1 MMNTPGWFAEFF
13 RGIFAALDGLG
24 YWLLEGIYDVFFAV
38 ANAEI
43 LSGNAMSDLYLR
55 LQLIFG
61 VFMIFKLSLTI
72 LNIIINP
79 DNYKDKQKGA
89 GSIVVRV
96 AVMLIMLTLVLPI
109 NIQNPNGNKLYE
121 RMNDNGILFGFLYQF
136 QDSVIREN
144 VLGKLIL
151 GSNVDNAA
159 DSNNMSDMGGMMAL
173 ATAKAFMTPT
183 LINDEDSTTITDED
197 SFVEENTAC
206 HAELDAIHYF
216 DSATRPSYLL
226 DHINETC
233 NNDEAGGEVF
243 AMQYTIIGGFV
254 FSIVMGIIVLGFT
267 VDIAVR
273 SIKLAV
279 LRIIAP
285 VPIISYITPGAEK
298 DGAFGNWVKTLTST
312 YIDLFIRLAVISFGA
327 YIIVLLMDEDGG
339 LNIITTSTNWFTSGL
354 ATIFVIIGILVF
366 MKQAPKFFKDMFGI
380 KSDTSLFGGVG
391 AALGGAALVGGLAGS
406 TIGSFKTGVSEGKE
420 LGLSRGG
427 QIFRGVRAGAGGLI
441 GGAYAGGK
449 AFMSNDKKIPS
460 SVFSSMQKRNALR
473 STGSTFLGRTKS
485 GAAAMLMGSSLG
497 GKASKMADLY
507 DNLTK
512 AAQAHKSMV
521 EDEAL
526 KDQSI
531 MGTLSYTDHHGD
543 VQSLDANYQDFYAQY
558 QRALNSGKKFFD
570 FSDSNGTRHIINTG
584 SINSNRLEKFK
595 QSQATNYLASDAGR
609 DNVKIQGTA
618 KDLQFAANRVG
629 MKIDAYKYDKYEGDR
644 RPQEMSLKDV
654 IGASINAARDVKSDP
669 RAQYNI
675 ADDKAI
681 NNTNK

>member
-151 GSNVDNAA
+151 GSNVEYTA

-206 HAELDAIHYF
+206 YTELDAIHYF

-327 YIIVLLMDEDGG
+327 YIIVLLMDDDGG

-420 LGLSRGG
+420 LGLSRGR
-427 QIFRGVRAGAGGLI
+427 QIFRGVRSGAGGLI

-526 KDQSI
+526 KD
-531 MGTLSYTDHHGD
+531 T
-543 VQSLDANYQDFYAQY
+543 VV
-558 QRALNSGKKFFD
+558 
-570 FSDSNGTRHIINTG
+570 TG
-584 SINSNRLEKFK
+584 SAVVGKDDRGNDITMTGNYRDIENLIENARARGQNRIKLRNGQYIGLDRINGNVMEQLK
-595 QSQATNYLASDAGR
+595 QSQAANYLASDAGR
-609 DNVKIQGTA
+609 GNVKIQGTA
-618 KDLQFAANRVG
+618 KDLQFAANRVD

-644 RPQEMSLKDV
+644 RPQEMSLKGV

>member
-206 HAELDAIHYF
+206 YNELDAIHYF

-420 LGLSRGG
+420 LGLSRGR

-526 KDQSI
+526 KD
-531 MGTLSYTDHHGD
+531 TA
-543 VQSLDANYQDFYAQY
+543 V
-558 QRALNSGKKFFD
+558 
-570 FSDSNGTRHIINTG
+570 TG
-584 SINSNRLEKFK
+584 SVVVGQDDRGNNITLEGNYRDIQNLVSNARARGDNMIRMRNGRYVNIDRINENVMEKLK
-595 QSQATNYLASDAGR
+595 ESQATNYLASDAGK

-618 KDLQFAANRVG
+618 KDLQFAANRVD
-629 MKIDAYKYDKYEGDR
+629 MKIDAYQYGGTPDDEVKGIKG
-644 RPQEMSLKDV
+644 V

>member
-151 GSNVDNAA
+151 GSNADNTA

-206 HAELDAIHYF
+206 YNELDAIHYF

-391 AALGGAALVGGLAGS
+391 AALGGAALIGGISGS
-406 TIGSFKTGVSEGKE
+406 IISSARTGYAEGE
-420 LGLSRGG
+420 NMGLSKP
-427 QIFRGVRAGAGGLI
+427 QSVWRGVRAGVGGLV

-460 SVFSSMQKRNALR
+460 SVISSMQRRSAIRAGGSTWAGRLRDSAHGMFLGGSPVDKMDAQIEGYNEASSLIKSIISKADVDSVWKSSYKDENGNALTMKELNKR
-473 STGSTFLGRTKS
+473 YELLKN
-485 GAAAMLMGSSLG
+485 AN
-497 GKASKMADLY
+497 ASRDEI
-507 DNLTK
+507 K
-512 AAQAHKSMV
+512 AARDAVENARDQLLGDVLTGEYKDGPFAKQMQTDLANIRGIERSRGIKLFGAKGGVNEYLEKEEVNDAVKMFKALQYNA
-521 EDEAL
+521 EDEAR
-526 KDQSI
+526 
-531 MGTLSYTDHHGD
+531 
-543 VQSLDANYQDFYAQY
+543 N
-558 QRALNSGKKFFD
+558 
-570 FSDSNGTRHIINTG
+570 
-584 SINSNRLEKFK
+584 
-595 QSQATNYLASDAGR
+595 
-609 DNVKIQGTA
+609 
-618 KDLQFAANRVG
+618 
-629 MKIDAYKYDKYEGDR
+629 MKN
-644 RPQEMSLKDV
+644 SLKYSSRKADQK
-654 IGASINAARDVKSDP
+654 INK
-669 RAQYNI
+669 QYKECDI
-675 ADDKAI
+675 
-681 NNTNK
+681 